1 MPTATARGSRRPRA
15 RAPSLA
21 AAVRAVQIH
30 YPQIYMACHTRHTRA
45 RSSAVHLS
53 GRDSGLL
60 VHLDEER
67 PTRPAALARH
77 LGIGAPTLSA
87 ALKRLEALGYVTRS
101 RQGTD
106 RRAIA
111 LRLSPRGAEALS
123 ASSVLET
130 ARVRAL
136 LRTMAPPDR
145 AAAIAGL
152 ALLGRAACALEA
164 RARAEA

>member
-1 MPTATARGSRRPRA
+1 MPTADARGPRRPARG

-60 VHLDEER
+60 VHLDEQR

-87 ALKRLEALGYVTRS
+87 ALQRLEALGYITRT
-101 RQGTD
+101 RQGAD
-106 RRAIA
+106 RRAID

-136 LRTMAPPDR
+136 LRTMPPADR

-152 ALLGRAACALEA
+152 SLLGRAASALD
-164 RARAEA
+164 RAR